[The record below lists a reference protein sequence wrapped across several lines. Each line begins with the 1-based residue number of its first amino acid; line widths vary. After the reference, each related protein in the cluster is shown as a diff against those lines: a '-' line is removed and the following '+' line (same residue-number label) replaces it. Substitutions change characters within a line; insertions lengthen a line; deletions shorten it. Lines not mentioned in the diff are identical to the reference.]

1 MADVLGRRI
10 AAALI
15 DIGIM
20 FVLLALVAGVFGND
34 TAGDASV
41 ADKIRGGPSGLFLL
55 LTFAYFCVMERRSGQ
70 TVGKRVMKLRVV
82 GADGGPPTTGA
93 VLIRNLVRLVDWL
106 PFFYVIGAITVFAT
120 GERRVRLGDLAAK
133 TRVVAAD
140 GPPPAPPPDRAD
152 ERPGD
157 DDALA
162 QILR

>member
-20 FVLLALVAGVFGND
+20 FVLLALVAGIFGND

-41 ADKIRGGPSGLFLL
+41 EDKIRGGPSLLFLAL
-55 LTFAYFCVMERRSGQ
+55 MFAYFCVLEKQSGQ

-82 GADGGPPTTGA
+82 GVDGGPPAIGA
-93 VLIRNLVRLVDWL
+93 VLIRNLVRVVDWL
-106 PFFYVIGAITVFAT
+106 PFFYLVGAITVFAT
-120 GERRVRLGDLAAK
+120 GERRVRLGDVAAK

-140 GPPPAPPPDRAD
+140 APPTAPPPDGG

-157 DDALA
+157 EDVLA